1 MRKGLTAQVVV
12 FLVLVIALATFNHEA
27 AGQAKTDPEAF
38 YKGATVKF
46 IVPYAPGGTYDL
58 WVRAIAPALTRNTGA
73 KFIVE
78 NMAGAAGLVGG
89 GYLYSVAKPDGMTI
103 AILPMPGMIIGDL
116 LDFEG
121 VKYDLEKF
129 SYVGRTDTTWRG
141 LFTSN
146 ASGLKTIQDMTKAS
160 KPIRLGST
168 DPTAQSSVDASF
180 ICEAFNLKGKIIPG
194 YKGSKEYMVA
204 IMAGREVDA
213 AVTNFS
219 GYEDL
224 ARKGEANLVCM
235 MGAKRHPDFPAT
247 PQILETPGLSPEAKK
262 LLEVPIVINEAGR
275 MIVAPPGVPEPRRAF
290 LEAGLLKALQDP
302 EFTTWAKKNDFPINP
317 LPGSECKGLILRLME
332 VVPKA
337 DKPKIK
343 ELVTKKYF

>member
-1 MRKGLTAQVVV
+1 MRKGLSWQGLVFWVFVV
-12 FLVLVIALATFNHEA
+12 ALTTLNHEA

-58 WVRAIAPALTRNTGA
+58 WVRAITPALTKSTGA

-89 GYLYSVAKPDGMTI
+89 GYLFSVAKPDGMTL

-116 LDFEG
+116 LDFEA

-129 SYVGRTDTTWRG
+129 SYVGRTDMTWRG

-146 ASGLKTIQDMTKAS
+146 ASGLKTIQDMIKAS
-160 KPIRLGST
+160 KPIRFGST

-180 ICEAFNLKGKIIPG
+180 TCEAFNLKAKIIPG

-213 AVTNFS
+213 AITNFS

-235 MGAKRHPDFPAT
+235 MGTKRHADFPSVPT
-247 PQILETPGLSPEAKK
+247 VLETPGLTPAGKK
-262 LLEVPIVINEAGR
+262 LLDVPIVINEAGR

-290 LEAGLLKALQDP
+290 LEAALLKALQDP
-302 EFTTWAKKNDFPINP
+302 DFVSWVKKNDFTINP
-317 LPGSECKGLILRLME
+317 LPGKECKELILRLME

-343 ELVTKKYF
+343 DLVTKKYF

>member
-1 MRKGLTAQVVV
+1 MRKGLSSQMLVFLALVVV
-12 FLVLVIALATFNHEA
+12 FSTFNHEA
-27 AGQAKTDPEAF
+27 TGQAKTDPEAF

-58 WVRAIAPALTRNTGA
+58 WVRAITPALTKSTGA

-89 GYLYSVAKPDGMTI
+89 GHLYSVAKPDGMTI

-116 LDFEG
+116 LEFEA

-129 SYVGRTDTTWRG
+129 SYIGRTDTTWRG

-146 ASGLKTIQDMTKAS
+146 ASGLKTIQDMMKAS
-160 KPIRLGST
+160 KPIRFGST

-180 ICEAFNLKGKIIPG
+180 ICEAFNLKAKIIPG

-224 ARKGEANLVCM
+224 ARKKEASLICM
-235 MGAKRHPDFPAT
+235 MGTKRHPDFQAT
-247 PQILETPGLSPEAKK
+247 PYILETPGLSPEAKK
-262 LLEVPIVINEAGR
+262 LLDVPIVINEAGR
-275 MIVAPPGVPEPRRAF
+275 MIVAPPGIPRGRTPQGF
-290 LEAGLLKALQDP
+290 AGPGVHDLGQEERLSDQPIARQRVQRLDP
-302 EFTTWAKKNDFPINP
+302 AVDGGGAE
-317 LPGSECKGLILRLME
+317 G
-332 VVPKA
+332 
-337 DKPKIK
+337 
-343 ELVTKKYF
+343 